1 VTTTTKTEQHETAA
15 MRRGTEQ
22 EALARQHYEGATS
35 GPATPTYN
43 PVLQETERHAIATAP
58 HPPVQVMPAQQQTP
72 ATWVDNAIR
81 QGVPPDQ
88 LRMLMDL
95 WKEWK
100 AELRREAFAAAV
112 AAFHATNPVVV
123 KDKRNDQYGSYY
135 TTLGNL
141 VQSVSQELGRQ
152 GLSVSWDPDNTAE
165 EGWVTITC
173 TLQHAAGYSK
183 TTSVRLPNDES
194 GKKNPLQEIKSAIT
208 YGRALTFEN
217 VLGLAAI
224 AEANLDDDGN
234 AAGVPRGE
242 AGGRQRQGGGDN
254 AGKEKLL
261 DAGRNKALEGMT
273 ALTKWWSLLSSPER
287 SLITPDFAHM
297 KKAARIADEE
307 KERGGAA

>member
-1 VTTTTKTEQHETAA
+1 MTTTTQTE
-15 MRRGTEQ
+15 
-22 EALARQHYEGATS
+22 S
-35 GPATPTYN
+35 PAIQMAN
-43 PVLQETERHAIATAP
+43 PLQETERHAVATAGP
-58 HPPVQVMPAQQQTP
+58 AQGVHVMPAQAQTP

-173 TLQHAAGYSK
+173 TLKHAAGHSQ

-234 AAGVPRGE
+234 SAGVPRD
-242 AGGRQRQGGGDN
+242 AGGQRPRPAGAQRQGGDN
-254 AGKEKLL
+254 ASKEKLL
-261 DAGRNKALEGMT
+261 DAGRAKALEGMT
-273 ALTKWWSLLSSPER
+273 ALTKWWSLLSAPER
-287 SLITPDFAHM
+287 SSITPDFAHM
-297 KKAARIADEE
+297 KKAARISDEQ
-307 KERGGAA
+307 RGGTAA

>member
-1 VTTTTKTEQHETAA
+1 MTTTTQTESQAIQMA
-15 MRRGTEQ
+15 D
-22 EALARQHYEGATS
+22 
-35 GPATPTYN
+35 P
-43 PVLQETERHAIATAP
+43 LQETARHAIANAGP
-58 HPPVQVMPAQQQTP
+58 GQGVHLMPAQPQTP

-100 AELRREAFAAAV
+100 AEQRREAFAAAV

-173 TLQHAAGYSK
+173 TLQHAAGHSK

-224 AEANLDDDGN
+224 SEANLDDDGN
-234 AAGVPRGE
+234 AAGVPREG
-242 AGGRQRQGGGDN
+242 GGRQRPAAGQRQAENN
-254 AGKEKLL
+254 ASKDALL
-261 DAGRNKALEGMT
+261 DAGRAKAMEGMK
-273 ALTKWWSLLSSPER
+273 ALTKWWSLLSAPER
-287 SLITPDFAHM
+287 SAITPDFAHM
-297 KKAARIADEE
+297 KKAARIVDDE
-307 KERGGAA
+307 KGGAAA

>member
-1 VTTTTKTEQHETAA
+1 MTTTTHTESQASVLTNPL
-15 MRRGTEQ
+15 Q
-22 EALARQHYEGATS
+22 EAARHAVAAVPQPQPAQ
-35 GPATPTYN
+35 ATPA
-43 PVLQETERHAIATAP
+43 Q
-58 HPPVQVMPAQQQTP
+58 QQQTP
-72 ATWVDNAIR
+72 ATWVDNALR
-81 QGVPPDQ
+81 MGVPPDQ

-100 AELRREAFAAAV
+100 NEQRREAFAAAV

-217 VLGLAAI
+217 VLGLAAV

-242 AGGRQRQGGGDN
+242 GGGRQRPAGGQRQASDN
-254 AGKEKLL
+254 ASKEALL
-261 DAGRNKALEGMT
+261 DAGREKAMEGMT
-273 ALTKWWSLLSSPER
+273 ALTQWWSLLSGPER
-287 SLITPDFAHM
+287 SSITPDFAHM
-297 KKAARIADEE
+297 KKAARIADE
-307 KERGGAA
+307 KRGGGA

>member
-1 VTTTTKTEQHETAA
+1 MNTTTQTE
-15 MRRGTEQ
+15 
-22 EALARQHYEGATS
+22 S
-35 GPATPTYN
+35 PAIQMADP
-43 PVLQETERHAIATAP
+43 LQETERHAITIR
-58 HPPVQVMPAQQQTP
+58 PPGQVVYQPDQQQNP
-72 ATWVDNAIR
+72 ATWVDNAINK
-81 QGVPPDQ
+81 GVPPDQ

-100 AELRREAFAAAV
+100 AEQRREAFAAAV

-173 TLQHAAGYSK
+173 TLQHAAGHSK

-224 AEANLDDDGN
+224 SEANLDDDGN
-234 AAGVPRGE
+234 AAGVQRDG
-242 AGGRQRQGGGDN
+242 GGRQRPAAGQRQAENN
-254 AGKEKLL
+254 ASKDALL
-261 DAGRNKALEGMT
+261 DAGRAKAMEGMT
-273 ALTKWWSLLSSPER
+273 ALTKWWSLLSAPER
-287 SLITPDFAHM
+287 SAITPDFAHM
-297 KKAARIADEE
+297 KKAARIVDDE
-307 KERGGAA
+307 KGAAAA

>member
-1 VTTTTKTEQHETAA
+1 MLAR
-15 MRRGTEQ
+15 MQ
-22 EALARQHYEGATS
+22 EAD
-35 GPATPTYN
+35 
-43 PVLQETERHAIATAP
+43 RHAIAAAP

-100 AELRREAFAAAV
+100 AEQRREAFAAAV

-173 TLQHAAGYSK
+173 TLQHAAGHSK

-234 AAGVPRGE
+234 AAGVQRGSE
-242 AGGRQRQGGGDN
+242 GSGQRHAGGKSRAEDD
-254 AGKEKLL
+254 ASKEKLL
-261 DAGRNKALEGMT
+261 DAGRAKALEGMA
-273 ALTKWWSLLSSPER
+273 ALTSWWSLLSQPQR
-287 SLITPDFAHM
+287 SSITPDFLQM
-297 KKAARIADEE
+297 KKAARIADE
-307 KERGGAA
+307 KRGGAA

>member
-1 VTTTTKTEQHETAA
+1 MTTTTQTESPAIQMADIVEPT
-15 MRRGTEQ
+15 
-22 EALARQHYEGATS
+22 RQ
-35 GPATPTYN
+35 P
-43 PVLQETERHAIATAP
+43 LATAP
-58 HPPVQVMPAQQQTP
+58 RQAPPDAAQAMPQQQTP

-81 QGVPPDQ
+81 QGVPPEQ
-88 LRMLMDL
+88 LRLLMDL

-100 AELRREAFAAAV
+100 AELRKEAFAAAV

-234 AAGVPRGE
+234 AAGVQRGSE
-242 AGGRQRQGGGDN
+242 VGGQRQAGGKPRASDN
-254 AGKEKLL
+254 AGKEALL

-273 ALTKWWSLLSSPER
+273 ALTKWWSMLSSPER
-287 SLITPDFAHM
+287 SSITPDFAHM

-307 KERGGAA
+307 RGGAA

>member
-1 VTTTTKTEQHETAA
+1 MTTTTQTESPASMLA
-15 MRRGTEQ
+15 RMQ
-22 EALARQHYEGATS
+22 EAD
-35 GPATPTYN
+35 
-43 PVLQETERHAIATAP
+43 RHAIAAAP

-81 QGVPPDQ
+81 QGVEPEK

-100 AELRREAFAAAV
+100 AEQRREAFAAAV

-234 AAGVPRGE
+234 AAGVPRDGG
-242 AGGRQRQGGGDN
+242 GGRQRPAGGQRQAGDN
-254 AGKEKLL
+254 AAKEALL
-261 DAGRNKALEGMT
+261 DTGRAKALEGMT